1 MTLKVEVQLKDAPIE
16 ASLETVALRHLP
28 LLVHN
33 SEGDVFVGNP
43 CTEANGQG
51 VGRAIL
57 FEVELRCAS
66 LVREV
71 RVEDVELVALDN
83 LGRWIL
89 RVVMRLIVLVPF
101 IALLDTVEESRL
113 AHDEELLLRLNQK
126 LFVGS
131 SRVLSVY

>member
-1 MTLKVEVQLKDAPIE
+1 MGLFCSQSSASVAMTLKVEVQLKDAPIE

-28 LLVHN
+28 LLVHY

-43 CTEANGQG
+43 STEANGQG

-57 FEVELRCAS
+57 FEVKLRCAS

-83 LGRWIL
+83 FRRWIL
-89 RVVMRLIVLVPF
+89 RIIMSLIVLVPL
-101 IALLDTVEESRL
+101 IALLDAVKETRF
-113 AHDEELLLRLNQK
+113 AHDK
-126 LFVGS
+126 
-131 SRVLSVY
+131 